1 MEESVYP
8 CFFYNFRNSVFNGYL
23 LLSNTEKSA
32 DNSGQK
38 EHLEVSCPNPCS
50 KQGQLWAQ
58 THISGTL
65 SRHKCSHWEHFQG
78 WMLWQCTENC
88 AHDRN
93 LNVTDALTAPD
104 SSWAVSLEPQPGRH
118 LGKMCWREGDQSWS
132 PRVLRVM
139 WAVSI
144 TSHSAG
150 SSQLMTRDVAVQKWE
165 QLDLLLSLKFKSI
178 SMCSGC
184 SVVSYL
190 QFSKASSG

>member
-1 MEESVYP
+1 MVTYYSPILKNQQIIQDRKNIWRSLVQALVQSRVSFGLRLIFLGPYQDTNVHIENISKAG
-8 CFFYNFRNSVFNGYL
+8 CCD
-23 LLSNTEKSA
+23 SA
-32 DNSGQK
+32 QRT
-38 EHLEVSCPNPCS
+38 VPM
-50 KQGQLWAQ
+50 
-58 THISGTL
+58 TGT
-65 SRHKCSHWEHFQG
+65 S
-78 WMLWQCTENC
+78 MWQ
-88 AHDRN
+88 
-93 LNVTDALTAPD
+93 TDALTAPD